1 MGSLCG
7 QELIGFL
14 HLHLQQLRVIGTR
27 AIGTRVT
34 NKVSDHI
41 WSLVDMSNAN
51 LKNSPRSNLIEFE
64 TCKSIS
70 EDYLLKAL
78 SLAEKSGDK
87 HIIADVINEF
97 SKLLEHV
104 MMHHYNS
111 AEFGLYLR
119 ELKSIC
125 MENNLSASFYLGIEE
140 YGSIP
145 QEFFDNFLETL
156 ADFSPKYK
164 EIIKAEDFDDMSF
177 SSFPMLR
184 DVFTTKKLLGFNP
197 YGGLGILE
205 LYKRSLEIYTEL
217 DDQTHI
223 ADVKLRIAKY
233 ICRDIIFGIPMDK
246 YGEFLHDNADEVGHM
261 SSNKSLNAYTL
272 FSDVINLYEQNEESL
287 KLAIAQCFFGLFLA
301 HRHGIPEDSN
311 RINYFEEAMKN
322 FRKGGAQSLLLA
334 PDWLISTHYPTGLP
348 NMSNIRIRTFNE
360 HSGLP
365 EEF

>member
-1 MGSLCG
+1 
-7 QELIGFL
+7 
-14 HLHLQQLRVIGTR
+14 
-27 AIGTRVT
+27 
-34 NKVSDHI
+34 
-41 WSLVDMSNAN
+41 
-51 LKNSPRSNLIEFE
+51 
-64 TCKSIS
+64 
-70 EDYLLKAL
+70 
-78 SLAEKSGDK
+78 
-87 HIIADVINEF
+87 
-97 SKLLEHV
+97 
-104 MMHHYNS
+104 
-111 AEFGLYLR
+111 
-119 ELKSIC
+119 
-125 MENNLSASFYLGIEE
+125 
-140 YGSIP
+140 
-145 QEFFDNFLETL
+145 
-156 ADFSPKYK
+156 
-164 EIIKAEDFDDMSF
+164 
-177 SSFPMLR
+177 MLR
-184 DVFTTKKLLGFNP
+184 DVFTTKKLPGFNP